1 MEFMAGGSLY
11 DIIKEYEKFKLKEEH
26 IAYVLKEVMAQN
38 SLPRHIMLMVSL
50 LDLQRLGLHTRHE
63 TTSPRSE
70 SR

>member
-38 SLPRHIMLMVSL
+38 SLLAEAYHANGIVIRRAAAWP
-50 LDLQRLGLHTRHE
+50 
-63 TTSPRSE
+63 TSTA
-70 SR
+70 